1 MTQYEKKKNFIVNH
15 TVKWNQLNWH
25 TIRIPIIAAAIGMIT
40 VKWDTKTSFTVFIFL
55 RCAWFFLHSFA
66 NWLRYQISSYYF
78 ECKTNCNRKRPV
90 ESYKSCTFHGR
101 ATNILYVHSITQQF
115 QRWRKYIHALSR
127 DCRYMLWLLTPIQ
140 WHRGTCSFSPSL
152 VVVLFDE

>member
-1 MTQYEKKKNFIVNH
+1 M
-15 TVKWNQLNWH
+15 L
-25 TIRIPIIAAAIGMIT
+25 
-40 VKWDTKTSFTVFIFL
+40 DFL
-55 RCAWFFLHSFA
+55 LQSFA

-78 ECKTNCNRKRPV
+78 ECKTNCNRKCPV

-140 WHRGTCSFSPSL
+140 WHRGQPL
-152 VVVLFDE
+152 VLFSRLLLLFYLMSRMCVPFGACLVCWFCTVLQTINILYNAQCALKIQLF